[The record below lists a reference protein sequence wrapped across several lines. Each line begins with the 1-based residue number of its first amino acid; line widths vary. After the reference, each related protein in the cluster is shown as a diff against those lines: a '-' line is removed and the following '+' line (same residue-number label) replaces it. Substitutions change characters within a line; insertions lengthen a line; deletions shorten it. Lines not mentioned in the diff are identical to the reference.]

1 MRLLSLFLTSLLLL
15 TLGACYKTDEKTKK
29 FYGNV
34 DVRTLSL
41 AFRVSGRIQTI
52 NYDEG
57 QNVKKGALIA
67 ELDNASYLA
76 YLKQIQAQIAMQ
88 EAHIAKLE
96 KGYRVE
102 ELEKAKAKLLQSEV
116 EKKRLQ
122 KEFQRVQRLFETNAI
137 STQDYDN
144 TKAAYDSSKAAYL
157 YAKKSVELLQNGY
170 EKEDILSAKANLAAL
185 MAQRDL
191 HKINLEDTKLFSPT
205 DGTILTRAYEEGS
218 IVGPSQNVVEIAK
231 EDVYWVRSYVS
242 EKDLD
247 TIGVG
252 TELLIS
258 TDFGKSYRGK
268 VSFIS
273 PIAEF
278 TPKTVQ
284 TEELRTDLV
293 YRFRVILDQFDDAI
307 KQGMPV
313 TLSVVQKS
321 TDK

>member
-1 MRLLSLFLTSLLLL
+1 M
-15 TLGACYKTDEKTKK
+15 
-29 FYGNV
+29 
-34 DVRTLSL
+34 
-41 AFRVSGRIQTI
+41 AFRVSGRIQKI
-52 NYDEG
+52 YFDEG
-57 QNVKKGALIA
+57 QKVQEGELIA
-67 ELDNASYLA
+67 QLDNAPYLA
-76 YLKQIQAQIAMQ
+76 YLKQIEAQIAMQ
-88 EAHIAKLE
+88 KAHIAKLE

-102 ELEKAKAKLLQSEV
+102 ELEKAKAKLLQSDV
-116 EKKRLQ
+116 EKKRLE
-122 KEFQRVQRLFETNAI
+122 KEYQRVQRLFETNAI

-185 MAQRDL
+185 QAQKDL
-191 HKINLEDTKLFSPT
+191 HTINLQDTKLFSPT
-205 DGTILTRAYEEGS
+205 EGTILTRIYEEGS

-231 EDVYWVRSYVS
+231 EDAYWVRSYVS

-247 TIGVG
+247 TIKTGAEVVVW
-252 TELLIS
+252 S
-258 TDFGKSYRGK
+258 DFGKNYRGK

-284 TEELRTDLV
+284 TEDLRTELV
-293 YRFRVILDQFDDAI
+293 YRFRIILQHFDDTI

-313 TLSVVQKS
+313 TITLAQKN
-321 TDK
+321 TDN